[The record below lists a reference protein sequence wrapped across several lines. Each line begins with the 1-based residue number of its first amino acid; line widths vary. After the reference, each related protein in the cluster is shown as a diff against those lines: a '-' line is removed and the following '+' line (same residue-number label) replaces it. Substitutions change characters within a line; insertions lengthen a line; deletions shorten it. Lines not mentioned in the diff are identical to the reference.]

1 MAGACWCSDSD
12 EPGADELLVEGGGV
26 NGVDGRAVIVTGAG
40 QGIGRGM
47 ALHLAKNGATVA
59 VADWKEHRVERT
71 VAELQELG
79 AEAMGVTTDIGD
91 HDSVTAMVSSVIEQF
106 GRIDGLINN
115 AHTFTAKAALVDVT
129 DDDIDVNQSTVKG
142 TLWAMQ
148 AVHPYMRDAGWGRI
162 VNFASAAGITG
173 MAEYGA
179 YNASK
184 EAIRAL
190 TRTAAREWGRYGIV
204 VNAIAPGAASRRGQQ
219 AAERG
224 EAEYREY
231 LRDHPMGRQG
241 DPEDDIGPVALFLCS
256 DACRFVTGQTFMVDG
271 GAFLWA

>member
-1 MAGACWCSDSD
+1 MSG
-12 EPGADELLVEGGGV
+12 VEG
-26 NGVDGRAVIVTGAG
+26 RTVIVTGAG

-47 ALHLAKNGATVA
+47 ALHLAKNGAA
-59 VADWKEHRVERT
+59 VVVVDWKAHRVERT
-71 VAELQELG
+71 LSEVRAVGPEALG
-79 AEAMGVTTDIGD
+79 LTADIGD
-91 HDSVTAMVSSVIEQF
+91 HDSIVAMVAATVDRF
-106 GRIDGLINN
+106 GRVDGLINN
-115 AHTFTAKAALVDVT
+115 AHTFTPKAALLDVT
-129 DDDIDVNQSTVKG
+129 DDDIDINEATVKG

-148 AVHPYMRDAGWGRI
+148 AVHPHMRRAGWGRI

-179 YNASK
+179 YNAAK

-190 TRTAAREWGRYGIV
+190 TRTAAREWGRDGIV

-219 AAERG
+219 AAARQ
-224 EAEYREY
+224 EAEYREF

-256 DACRFVTGQTFMVDG
+256 DGCRFLTGQTFMVDG

>member
-1 MAGACWCSDSD
+1 MHH
-12 EPGADELLVEGGGV
+12 
-26 NGVDGRAVIVTGAG
+26 VDGRVVVITGAG

-47 ALHLAKNGATVA
+47 AVHLAANGAA
-59 VADWKEHRVERT
+59 VVVVDWKPHRVERT
-71 VAELQELG
+71 VGELEAAG
-79 AEAMGVTTDIGD
+79 ATAFGQVCDISD
-91 HDSVTAMVSSVIEQF
+91 HRAILDMVAATMERF
-106 GRIDGLINN
+106 GRVDGLVNN
-115 AHTFTAKAALVDVT
+115 AHTFTSRAEMADLG
-129 DDDIDVNQSTVKG
+129 DDDLETNYATVKG

-148 AVHPYMRDAGWGRI
+148 AVRPHMQAAGWGRI

-173 MAEYGA
+173 MAGYGA
-179 YNASK
+179 YNAAK

-190 TRTAAREWGRYGIV
+190 TRTAAREWGRDGIV

-219 AAERG
+219 AAERN
-224 EAEYREY
+224 EAEYREF

-241 DPEDDIGPVALFLCS
+241 DPESDIGPVALFLCS